1 MIDTVSLLSIADKR
15 ERYLTAVKV
24 FEQAKLEAGH
34 AIDAEFQ
41 EKGISYLYAADL
53 VEYPY
58 QGFRQNLLKRGLAL
72 KPHALTN
79 LAYKVLNRSCH
90 HLFFGVD
97 GVTELPRLP
106 SWLAKCMLGSD
117 RLKNEAFN
125 CVSRLY
131 SEGKE
136 DGTLLNDIS
145 EAELIRSRVFELAAD
160 RYVTVPNVLGAD
172 EPSIVKISLR
182 KFTFPDK
189 KSYVLKNIMLLYFT
203 MELNTSL
210 DYFTA
215 PNYTQ
220 YTDLRCFGA
229 PERECIRDR
238 LVKQVLGKYL
248 VLSPDAKKE
257 FVSWVMARQW
267 QGVD

>member
-1 MIDTVSLLSIADKR
+1 MIDTASLRSISDKR

-106 SWLAKCMLGSD
+106 SWLAKCMLGSE
-117 RLKNEAFN
+117 RLKNEAF
-125 CVSRLY
+125 Y

-136 DGTLLNDIS
+136 EGTLLNDIP

-203 MELNTSL
+203 LELNTSL

-257 FVSWVMARQW
+257 FVSWMMASQW